1 MRDLLLQA
9 AGTLAI
15 LVALIHGTLGETRI
29 FAQTDRRITIE
40 PPQLRTLLRLVW
52 QTGTVAWIGGGV
64 LLFTAPLM
72 ASDAARHWIIV
83 TMAVVFAFAA
93 MANAWAKR
101 GRHFG
106 WMLLSAVV
114 VMAIAGY

>member
-1 MRDLLLQA
+1 MRDVLLQFSGA
-9 AGTLAI
+9 LAI
-15 LVALIHGTLGETRI
+15 IVALIHGALGEKRI
-29 FAQTDRRITIE
+29 FASGNGRITIE

-64 LLFTAPLM
+64 LLFAAPLM

-83 TMAVVFAFAA
+83 TMAAVFAFAA
-93 MANAWAKR
+93 AANAWAKR

-106 WMLLSAVV
+106 WILLSAVV